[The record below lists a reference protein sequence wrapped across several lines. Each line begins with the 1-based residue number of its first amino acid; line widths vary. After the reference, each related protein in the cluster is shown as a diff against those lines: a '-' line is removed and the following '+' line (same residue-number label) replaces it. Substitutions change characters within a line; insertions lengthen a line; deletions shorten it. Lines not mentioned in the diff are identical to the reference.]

1 MTNDEYDRIQAINYS
16 ALRVGRTSIPRMH
29 AMLTGQLPAFESASL
44 AMGTMLHAAMQHGND
59 WTKAYAIRPDGIDRR
74 TKAGKD
80 AYAAW
85 LATVPAGATILESA
99 SDASAVLL
107 VEEMRRSIM
116 SHPLGRTLATHPGE
130 SEVMIAMHG
139 RKCRIDKVCRL
150 GDGTPA
156 MLVDW
161 KTTLDASPGGFA
173 RSAAKYGYH
182 QQAAWYTDLAERHFG
197 KRLPFVFVAVESSA
211 PHSVGVYQL
220 LPDQLDAARTINERI
235 VSDYAAWLEAGCN
248 THHTGNNVETL
259 TLPEWCCKT
268 SFSVASVGDID
279 SETPF

>member
-1 MTNDEYDRIQAINYS
+1 MTNDEYERIQAINYS

-29 AMLTGQLPAFESASL
+29 AVLTGQVPAFESASL
-44 AMGTMLHAAMQHGND
+44 AMGTMLHAAMQNGND
-59 WTKAYAIRPDGIDRR
+59 WTKAYAIRPEGIDRR

-85 LATVPAGATILESA
+85 LATVPVGATILESA
-99 SDASAVLL
+99 TDASTVLL

-116 SHPLGRTLATHPGE
+116 SHTLGRTLATHTGE
-130 SEVMIAMHG
+130 SEVMIALYG

-161 KTTLDASPGGFA
+161 KTTIDASPAGFA
-173 RSAAKYGYH
+173 RSVAKYGYH

-197 KRLPFVFVAVESSA
+197 KRLPFVFVAVKSAA

-220 LPDQLDAARTINERI
+220 MPDQLEAARTINEGI
-235 VSDYAAWLEAGCN
+235 VASYAKWLENGCD
-248 THHTGNNVETL
+248 THHTGTSVETL
-259 TLPEWCCKT
+259 ILPEWCCKIHT
-268 SFSVASVGDID
+268 QAASVGDLD
-279 SETPF
+279 ETPF